1 MSFEEALKKLEKG
14 KVLTRKAWNGKR
26 TINPYKN
33 RVITIE
39 KSDML
44 ENDWIIVADETALV
58 EDNLKETVVTHEEM
72 TEIFA
77 IATMCMA
84 GNDGE
89 QAFKYIKFSIM
100 VMDLMFDKKL
110 LKMFKKEK
118 GETK

>member
-1 MSFEEALKKLEKG
+1 MSFEEALKRLGKG
-14 KVLTRKAWNGKR
+14 EALTRKAWNGKR

-44 ENDWIIVADETALV
+44 ENDWIIVADETVL
-58 EDNLKETVVTHEEM
+58 LKETVVTHEEM
-72 TEIFA
+72 AEIFA

-89 QAFKYIKFSIM
+89 QAFKYVKFSTM
-100 VMDLMFDKKL
+100 VMNLMFDKKL